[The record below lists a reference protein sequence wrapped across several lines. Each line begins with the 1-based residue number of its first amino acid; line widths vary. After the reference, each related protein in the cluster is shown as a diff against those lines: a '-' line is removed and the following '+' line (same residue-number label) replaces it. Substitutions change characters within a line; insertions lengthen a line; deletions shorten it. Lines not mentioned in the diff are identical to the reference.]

1 MARRK
6 GKPSSQPLSV
16 EPPADRARLIG
27 HWGLAA
33 VLLVTLVAYLPAL
46 RGSPLWD
53 DDAHMTAPELQ
64 SIAGLGRIWFEI
76 GATQQ
81 YYPLLYSAFWVEHQL
96 WGDSVVGYHLVNVLW
111 HLLAVALVYRILTVL
126 EVPGAL
132 LAAAVFGVHPV
143 MVESVAW
150 ISEQKNTLSAVFYLS
165 AMLVYLK
172 FDASRRPA
180 LYGLAIGL
188 FVLGLLTKTVT
199 ASLPAALLVIFW
211 WKRGTLSWRRDVR
224 PLAPFFVLGLVGGL
238 TTAWVER
245 TLLGA
250 QGADFN
256 LSVVDRCVLAGRVI
270 WFYVGKLFWPVDLTF
285 IYPRWTIDPEQAW
298 QWSFSLAAVTVT
310 VWFWAIRERL
320 RAPLAGWLYFC
331 GTLFPA
337 LGFINVY
344 PFIFSFVADHFQYL
358 ASLGIIVPVAAVITM
373 ALGRL
378 SIQGRRAGIVV
389 VVLVVGVLAG
399 LTARQSSLYANS
411 VVLYQTTLDRNP
423 DCWMAHNNLGMK
435 LAEMGD
441 PAGAIAHYKIAL
453 ELKPNY
459 FEAHNNLGN
468 AYARA
473 GQLPE
478 AIAEFTAALSVKPD
492 FFHAL
497 NNLGVTLGR
506 AGRYQEAVVPLQ
518 RAVELKPDYAD
529 THNFLAMALASS
541 GQRPAAIEHFRT
553 AIRLNERLFDAY
565 GNLARMLIV
574 SRQNAQAIGVVQEAV
589 RVARSVGDE
598 AALRQSEEL
607 LRQLQG
613 GQK

>member
-1 MARRK
+1 M
-6 GKPSSQPLSV
+6 
-16 EPPADRARLIG
+16 
-27 HWGLAA
+27 
-33 VLLVTLVAYLPAL
+33 
-46 RGSPLWD
+46 
-53 DDAHMTAPELQ
+53 
-64 SIAGLGRIWFEI
+64 
-76 GATQQ
+76 
-81 YYPLLYSAFWVEHQL
+81 
-96 WGDSVVGYHLVNVLW
+96 
-111 HLLAVALVYRILTVL
+111 
-126 EVPGAL
+126 
-132 LAAAVFGVHPV
+132 
-143 MVESVAW
+143 
-150 ISEQKNTLSAVFYLS
+150 
-165 AMLVYLK
+165 
-172 FDASRRPA
+172 
-180 LYGLAIGL
+180 
-188 FVLGLLTKTVT
+188 
-199 ASLPAALLVIFW
+199 
-211 WKRGTLSWRRDVR
+211 
-224 PLAPFFVLGLVGGL
+224 
-238 TTAWVER
+238 
-245 TLLGA
+245 
-250 QGADFN
+250 
-256 LSVVDRCVLAGRVI
+256 LAGRVI
-270 WFYVGKLFWPVDLTF
+270 WFYVGKVFWPVDLTF

-320 RAPLAGWLYFC
+320 RGPLAGWLYFC

-506 AGRYQEAVVPLQ
+506 AGRYQEAIVPLQ